1 MSVSSRLIPGIITL
15 PRLSKRLIVELI
27 DVAFC
32 GVAAYLA
39 LYLRLGTLPEFDR
52 NLWLLVSV
60 SAAFALPIFR
70 IFGLYR
76 EIFSQAGFGT
86 IVMISTAC
94 SVYGLAFGEIFTMAG
109 VSGIPR
115 TAGIIQPILLFLMV
129 AGSRWQMRSCLAAYG
144 VSSQSNALRRRVAI
158 YGAGSAGRQ
167 IASALL
173 NNREMEVVAFLDDNS
188 DLQGSAINR
197 VAICA
202 PQDITLMATRLRIS
216 EVLLAIPSASQSRRN
231 EIIRSMRATSLHVRT
246 VPAIADIVSGRAKIT
261 DIHELDL
268 NDLLGR
274 TAVAPELDLMEQYI
288 GGKVVMVTGAGGSIG
303 SELCRQIL
311 ATGPKMLLLLELS
324 EFVLYRIHHDLE
336 QRAVDETTT
345 IIPLLGSVQDERRVR
360 AIIETWKP
368 DIIFHAAAYKHV
380 PLVEHNP
387 AEGIRNNVLGT
398 RIVAKAA
405 ADLLV
410 PDVVLIS
417 SDKAVRPTSVMGA
430 TKRAAELV
438 IQAYDGACPS
448 TRFSMV
454 RFGNVLGSSG
464 SVVPLFRGQIRDGG
478 PVTITN
484 RRIIRYFMTI
494 SEAAQ
499 LVIQAGAMA
508 RGGEVFV
515 LDMGEPIKIIDL
527 ARSMIELSGLSV
539 RDADNPMGD
548 IEIREIGLRPGEK
561 LYEEL
566 LIAGSPESTFHRQIM
581 KADESSMTLDDMNDL
596 LDELEIAL
604 SRSSPY
610 EPLDI
615 LGRIVSEFQQE
626 RVTHDWIGMEVARR
640 TLSLA

>member
-1 MSVSSRLIPGIITL
+1 MGISLRVMQKILGL
-15 PRLSKRLIVELI
+15 PRLPKRLIVEVA
-27 DVAFC
+27 DVALC
-32 GVAAYLA
+32 AAAAYLA
-39 LYLRLGTLPEFDR
+39 LYLRLGTIPEPGVG
-52 NLWLLVSV
+52 LWLPVTV

-76 EIFSQAGFGT
+76 EIFSQASFGT
-86 IVMISTAC
+86 ILTIGKAC
-94 SVYGLAFGEIFTMAG
+94 SAYGLAFATVFTIMG
-109 VSGIPR
+109 VAGIPR
-115 TAGIIQPILLFLMV
+115 TTGIIQPILLFLMV
-129 AGSRWQMRSCLAAYG
+129 AGSRLQIRILLTTYRAN
-144 VSSQSNALRRRVAI
+144 SQPDTPRRRVAI
-158 YGAGSAGRQ
+158 YGAGSAGREV
-167 IASALL
+167 AAALL
-173 NNREMEVVAFLDDNS
+173 NNRELEVVAFLDDNA
-188 DLQGSAINR
+188 DLQGAAINR
-197 VAICA
+197 VAILA
-202 PQDITLMATRLRIS
+202 PRDIAKVAARLRIS
-216 EVLLAIPSASQSRRN
+216 EILLAIPSASQARRN
-231 EIIRSMRATSLHVRT
+231 EIIRNIRATALRVRT
-246 VPAIADIVSGRAKIT
+246 VPAIADVMRGRAKIT
-261 DIHELDL
+261 DLHELDL

-274 TAVAPELDLMEQYI
+274 TAVSPDLALMEQYV

-311 ATGPKMLLLLELS
+311 AVGPRLLLLLEIS

-336 QRAVDETTT
+336 QRAADGRTA

-360 AIIETWKP
+360 TIIETWRP

-398 RIVAKAA
+398 RTVAKAA

-410 PDVVLIS
+410 PDVVLVS

-438 IQAYDGACPS
+438 IQAYDGACPT

-464 SVVPLFRGQIRDGG
+464 SVVPLFRGQIRKGG
-478 PVTITN
+478 PVTITD

-515 LDMGEPIKIIDL
+515 LDMGEPIRILDL
-527 ARSMIELSGLSV
+527 ARSMIELSGFSV
-539 RDADNPMGD
+539 RDADNPAGD
-548 IEIREIGLRPGEK
+548 IEILEVGLRPGEK

-566 LIAGSPESTFHRQIM
+566 LIAGAPETTGHRQIM
-581 KADESSMTLDDMNDL
+581 KADEKSCSLDDMTRL

-604 SRSSPY
+604 SQPSPGG
-610 EPLDI
+610 LLHT
-615 LGRIVSEFQQE
+615 LGRIVCEFRPE
-626 RVTHDWIGMEVARR
+626 SVMHDWVDMEMARR
-640 TLSLA
+640 VCR